1 VATRRAE
8 GARVSPPRPR
18 RQRRERERAL
28 RKDVRT
34 NERLAREL
42 PGGAPDRPIEIDAPA
57 VAEIKARATP
67 CPQCAG
73 ELELRG
79 DRADSTPRGVLR
91 ELELVCR
98 RCHAPRSLWFRVKPP
113 SAN

>member
-1 VATRRAE
+1 
-8 GARVSPPRPR
+8 VSPPRAR

-28 RKDVRT
+28 RKDVR
-34 NERLAREL
+34 NVERLARQL
-42 PGGAPDRPIEIDAPA
+42 PGATPESPIEIAAPS
-57 VAEIKARATP
+57 VAEIQARATP
-67 CPQCAG
+67 CPQCGG

-91 ELELVCR
+91 ELSLVCR
-98 RCHAPRSLWFRVKPP
+98 LCHAPRSLWFRVTPS